1 MKYTN
6 FHKIS
11 PNARKVRACFLRSH
25 VCDIIQFRVDYA
37 RMRIRDPLVPVES
50 LKFQQQGKS
59 F

>member
-25 VCDIIQFRVDYA
+25 VCDVIQFREDHA
-37 RMRIRDPLVPVES
+37 RMRIRGPLVPVEC
-50 LKFQQQGKS
+50 LKF
-59 F
+59 